1 MQVLTIG
8 NSFSQDATRYLSQ
21 TARSAGESLTV
32 INLYIGG
39 CSLERHYRNMLSGE
53 AVYSLECNGQQTGF
67 PVSLDAALLN
77 RAWDVIT
84 IQQASNFSGKKES
97 YQPYLHALVS
107 HIREYCPKAKL
118 YMHET
123 WAYEEGSA
131 MLKTHYPEL
140 TSEDMF
146 ERVVRCYHEAAEEEG
161 FDGLIPSGELMHA
174 LLAGGVESI
183 HRDGYHLTLGL
194 GRYAAGLLF
203 FRMLTGKTVTENTF
217 SDFDEPIAEAHI
229 ALAKKLVDET
239 TPLHEGAKQ

>member
-21 TARSAGESLTV
+21 IARSAGESLTV

-39 CSLERHYRNMLSGE
+39 CSLERHYRNMKSGE
-53 AVYSLECNGQQTGF
+53 DVYWLEHNGEFTGF
-67 PVSLDAALLN
+67 FVSLDKALLS
-77 RAWDVIT
+77 RSWDVIT

-123 WAYEEGSA
+123 WAYEEGSV

-146 ERVVRCYHEAAEEEG
+146 ERVVRCYHEAAREEG
-161 FDGLIPSGELMHA
+161 LDGLIPSGELMHA
-174 LLAGGVESI
+174 LLENGVPKI
-183 HRDGYHLTLGL
+183 HRDGYHLSLGL

-203 FRMLTGKTVTENTF
+203 FRMLTGKTVSENTF

>member
-21 TARSAGESLTV
+21 IARSAGESLTV
-32 INLYIGG
+32 INLFIGG
-39 CSLERHYRNMLSGE
+39 CPLSRHYRNLLSG
-53 AVYSLECNGQQTGF
+53 AAAYTIECNGQLTGF
-67 PVSLDAALLN
+67 PASLDAALLN
-77 RAWDVIT
+77 RSWDVIT
-84 IQQASNFSGKKES
+84 IQQASHESFKKEC
-97 YQPYLHALVS
+97 YQPYLHALVE
-107 HIREYCPKAKL
+107 HIRKYCPKAKL

-123 WAYEEGSA
+123 WAYAEGSA
-131 MLKTHYPEL
+131 KLAEYYPGR
-140 TSEDMF
+140 TAEDMH
-146 ERVVRCYHEAAEEEG
+146 RDVVRCYREAAEEEG

-174 LLAGGVESI
+174 LLASGVERV

-194 GRYAAGLLF
+194 GRYATGLLF

-217 SDFDEPIAEAHI
+217 SDFDEPIAEEHI